1 MDDNKADAELLAR
14 CMAAGILKDPQGHIR
29 LDEPVPMRV
38 LLTCLLQ
45 LSERLDPP
53 DRPYD

>member
-1 MDDNKADAELLAR
+1 MDQTKADAELLAR
-14 CMAAGILKDPQGHIR
+14 CRAAGIIKDPQGPIR

-45 LSERLDPP
+45 LTERLDPP
-53 DRPYD
+53 NRPYD

>member
-1 MDDNKADAELLAR
+1 MEHSRADADLIAR
-14 CMAAGILKDPQGHIR
+14 CIAAGILQDPHRTIR

-38 LLTCLLQ
+38 LLTSLLQ
-45 LSERLDPP
+45 LLERLDPP